1 MFYLVMTMS
10 FPFWRYSNCRII
22 NLICVSCLV
31 QEYCKQPMENQPK
44 RKTCRGVPFRC
55 VVRCSAER
63 KLTFLLAGRQW
74 SLQCMNKVLVK
85 AQPTELVFS
94 FPVTAVSERNQ
105 VSSLCSS
112 GRWTTCSILFLLFV
126 WKSKGTILRDVADSV
141 CINHS
146 SLWGNLPWGC
156 TRRHVLWDICKG
168 KSRQT
173 VALLVRV
180 GWRKPCCN
188 THQHWDLEEVKQGKN
203 FQNISAH
210 NRYNQGPLGFS
221 QALEHSGAL
230 HLLTENSCL
239 FLLLQNL

>member
-1 MFYLVMTMS
+1 
-10 FPFWRYSNCRII
+10 
-22 NLICVSCLV
+22 
-31 QEYCKQPMENQPK
+31 MENQPK

-74 SLQCMNKVLVK
+74 SLQCINKVLMK
-85 AQPTELVFS
+85 AQPTELIFS

-105 VSSLCSS
+105 VSFLCSS

-126 WKSKGTILRDVADSV
+126 WKSKGTILRDIADSV
-141 CINHS
+141 CFNRS

-156 TRRHVLWDICKG
+156 TRRLVLWDICKG

-173 VALLVRV
+173 VALLARV
-180 GWRKPCCN
+180 GWRKSCCN
-188 THQHWDLEEVKQGKN
+188 THQHSDLEEVKQGKN

-221 QALEHSGAL
+221 QVLEQLRCFTPAYWKFLSFSAASEL
-230 HLLTENSCL
+230 VSLFDHLSIMYPQMPRAKWERDGPRNPP
-239 FLLLQNL
+239 